1 MVIVNC
7 PLMQNN
13 VISIVEAIVRESK
26 NPFKFVKKEGMK
38 IFFELTDI
46 TEDDACALIKSEI
59 RKSELGSLLN
69 FSVIKA

>member
-13 VISIVEAIVRESK
+13 VISIVEGIVLNDK
-26 NPFKFVKKEGMK
+26 KPFKFVEKNGMK
-38 IFFELTDI
+38 IFFDLADI
-46 TEDDACALIKSEI
+46 TSEDACALIKSEI

-69 FSVIKA
+69 FSVVKA

>member
-13 VISIVEAIVRESK
+13 VISLVEAIIMEGK

-38 IFFELTDI
+38 IFFDLTDI
-46 TEDDACALIKSEI
+46 SEDNACILIKSEI